1 MEGRSP
7 CPSRCVRRPA
17 INPLHPLRT
26 ALSLSLSA
34 SLLLAGPALA
44 QTPAPDVSG
53 GVVVNIRGTDIK
65 DVAEQISRI
74 TGRTLILD
82 PSVAGVVNVTS
93 AEPLSVN
100 GVWDLFLSV
109 LRVQGYGAVRSGN
122 AWRIVPQAALIQN
135 GSTDLR
141 RARTQDIVTRLIRL
155 RNLAPDQAVRVLRP
169 LVASFGSLEAVNSPP
184 AIIVTDYAENV
195 RRIEQLAQALD
206 SGSGQAFESITL
218 RYASAADVGQSI
230 TSLLAPQGEGAGIRV
245 AVDERSNIVLVRG
258 DANSIR
264 EARTVAEALDIPGG
278 SAPITR
284 VVRLSHGDAETVTE
298 VMRGLLGAP
307 QEATNPVARALG
319 SASQQTQLSAVAQMA
334 ARAQAGG
341 AALPGQA
348 GQAGSPAAGPV
359 VVAAPQ
365 VSGSG
370 GIRLTDI
377 TIQPAPELNAI
388 ALRGSPAA
396 VAEME
401 ALIAE
406 LDIRRPQVTIEAAI
420 VEITGDQ
427 AEQLGVQLGFGGAAI
442 DSPSSGGTS
451 FSSTGVSLRQVLL
464 ALGVTAASALAPE
477 GASAVIRGGS
487 DFSLLIQALGTSA
500 RANLLS
506 TPSITT
512 LDNEP
517 AEIVVGQNVPFR
529 TGSFATDGN
538 TINPFTTIERQDVGI
553 TLKVVPRIHDGDV
566 IRLEVAQ
573 EVSSLVN
580 SSLAGAAD
588 LITNRRSIETTI
600 LADNG
605 QTIVLGGLISDDRLS
620 ANSQVPLLGDIPIL
634 GRAFRTTRESTSRRT
649 LFIFL
654 RPTILRDPAD
664 AAAAARAQ
672 FDRLRVEETVPT
684 RGWSLLAYPPGP
696 RLPAEI
702 DGVY

>member
-1 MEGRSP
+1 M
-7 CPSRCVRRPA
+7 
-17 INPLHPLRT
+17 
-26 ALSLSLSA
+26 
-34 SLLLAGPALA
+34 LATPGLA

-169 LVASFGSLEAVNSPP
+169 LVASFGSLESVNSPP

-206 SGSGQAFESITL
+206 SGSGQAFESISL
-218 RYASAADVGQSI
+218 RYASATDVGQSI
-230 TSLLAPQGEGAGIRV
+230 TSLLAPIGEGAGIRV

-264 EARTVAEALDIPGG
+264 EARKVAEALDIPGG

-284 VVRLSHGDAETVTE
+284 VVRLSHGDAETVTD

-319 SASQQTQLSAVAQMA
+319 STSQQAQLSAVAQMA
-334 ARAQAGG
+334 ARAQGG
-341 AALPGQA
+341 TAAVPGQA
-348 GQAGSPAAGPV
+348 GQASAPV

-365 VSGSG
+365 VTGAG

-401 ALIAE
+401 ALIGE

-420 VEITGDQ
+420 VEITGEQ

-442 DSPSSGGTS
+442 DSASSGGTS

-487 DFSLLIQALGTSA
+487 DFSLLVQALGTSA

-553 TLKVVPRIHDGDV
+553 TLKVIPRIHDGDV

-580 SSLAGAAD
+580 STLAGAAD

-620 ANSQVPLLGDIPIL
+620 ADSQVPILGDIPIL

-672 FDRLRVEETVPT
+672 FDRLRTEETVPT